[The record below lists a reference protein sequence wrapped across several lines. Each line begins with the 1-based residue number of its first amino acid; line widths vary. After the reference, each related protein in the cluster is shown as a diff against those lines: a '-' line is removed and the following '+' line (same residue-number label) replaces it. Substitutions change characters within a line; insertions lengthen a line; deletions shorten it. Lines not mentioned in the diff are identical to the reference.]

1 MPEPFRKISIEQFA
15 RMLELFSW
23 NRKIDA
29 VHIHHTWRPT
39 HAQWKGLESV
49 RGMWRYHTQTNGWS
63 DIAQHLTI
71 GRDGDIWTG
80 RNWDVAPASAS
91 GYNGNANAGPFMIE
105 INGDFDTG
113 KDTLAGAQ
121 LDAVAQVVALLLR
134 RHKLDTRAIRF
145 HRDMTNQKSCPGTG
159 VNPKWFA
166 EQVKNAK
173 IDGIRAAADGPFERD
188 LIQSW
193 VLTMAGSRSIVRD
206 EGELAED
213 RETYAESRG
222 DDEARGSR
230 LTPEQLTT
238 LIPYVVNM
246 REGKFA
252 STELFHTDQSTVDAI
267 FTRLDARAAAAQPN
281 APLRVVLWAHGG
293 LKTEHGGLEIA
304 HKHVWW
310 WEKNGVYPIYF
321 VWETGLFQTI
331 GDTVSRAWDRLRGKR
346 AIDFAAPTDF
356 LIEKTVRALGGAH
369 VWGGMKF
376 AATESSKPGN
386 AADYVAQHLGA
397 LVTKHGGKV
406 QLHALGHSAGSKFH
420 AHFVPAAIGHGA
432 KFETMQFLAP
442 AVRVDDFTKHL
453 LPVLGP
459 NKGVD
464 KAHIFTMYKQY
475 ELADNVARVYRKSL
489 LYLIS
494 RALEPDHNAKLLGL
508 EESLR
513 GNPTLVTACGL
524 NGQTADC
531 TVVFSKTAGS
541 TQADEHGEFDD
552 DPETMD
558 SVGRLVVG
566 TNVAHPYPPPAPEK
580 RGLSELVV
588 VLPPEV
594 EEFLAASA
602 NMASFAPMVSAPP
615 PSPPPYAASSAAS
628 APSTPSASGAR
639 GQRRALCV
647 GINDYPTAP
656 LRGCVADA
664 RTWAAQLQAIGFSEV
679 RMLLDAQASR
689 RAIVSE
695 LESMIAASRPG
706 DVLVFQ
712 AAGHGTTVPDLDGDE
727 KERPTDQA
735 FCPHDFASGALL
747 IDDDVANLFNRIPEG
762 VLLTCFFDFCH
773 SGTATRFAVGTSN
786 ARGGADQRAR
796 FIEADSR
803 LIEEHRR
810 FRRTNAPLGESR
822 SANRG
827 PDFMREVV
835 FSACRP
841 DELAWES
848 SGQGD
853 YTRNVAP
860 LLARW
865 STVTNQQFQ
874 DLLTSGFTP
883 AGRQHPI
890 LDCAPD
896 ARNHPLLG
904 GSASSSSSV
913 GRNAGGG
920 NAVAQLL
927 RDVAAIV
934 EGQGA

>member
-1 MPEPFRKISIEQFA
+1 VPEPFRKISVEQFA
-15 RMLELFSW
+15 RMLEAFPW
-23 NRKIDA
+23 RRKIDA
-29 VHIHHTWRPT
+29 VHIHHTWRPN
-39 HAQWKGLESV
+39 HAQWRGLESV
-49 RGMWRYHTQTNGWS
+49 RGMARFHTKTNGWS

-80 RNWDVAPASAS
+80 RNWDVAPASAT
-91 GYNGNANAGPFMIE
+91 GYNGNPKSGPFMIE
-105 INGDFDTG
+105 MNGDFDAG
-113 KDTLAGAQ
+113 QDTLAGAQ
-121 LDAVAQVVALLLR
+121 LEAVARVVALLLR
-134 RHKLDTRAIRF
+134 HHKLDTRAIRF
-145 HRDMTNQKSCPGTG
+145 HRDMTTQKSCPGTG
-159 VNPKWFA
+159 IQPKWFA

-173 IDGIRAAADGPFERD
+173 LDTIRTVADGPFDRD
-188 LIQSW
+188 LVESW
-193 VLTMAGSRSIVRD
+193 CLEMGASRGVTAD
-206 EGELAED
+206 EGELTED
-213 RETYAESRG
+213 RETYADARA
-222 DDEARGSR
+222 DDSARGGS

-252 STELFHTDQSTVDAI
+252 STELFHSDQSTVDAI
-267 FTRLDARAAAAQPN
+267 LSRLDARAAAAQPN
-281 APLRVVLWAHGG
+281 APLRIVLWAHGG
-293 LKTEHGGLEIA
+293 LKTEHGGLETA

-356 LIEKTVRALGGAH
+356 LLEKTVRALGGVH

-376 AATESSKPGN
+376 SASESSKPDN
-386 AADYVAQHLGA
+386 AADYVAQRLGA
-397 LVTKHGGKV
+397 LFQKHPGKV
-406 QLHALGHSAGSKFH
+406 ELHALGHSAGAIFH

-432 KFETMQFLAP
+432 RFETMQFLAP
-442 AVRVDDFTKHL
+442 AVRTDEFTNRL
-453 LPVLGP
+453 LPKIGP
-459 NKGVD
+459 GKGVD

-494 RALEPDHNAKLLGL
+494 RALEPNDNAKLLGL

-513 GNPTLVTACGL
+513 STPALVKACGL
-524 NGQTADC
+524 NGQPADC
-531 TVVFSKTAGS
+531 SVVFSKTAGS

-552 DPETMD
+552 DPDTMN
-558 SVGRLVVG
+558 SVGRLVLG
-566 TNVAHPYPPPAPEK
+566 TNVRHPYPAPAPEK
-580 RGLSELVV
+580 RSLSELDVE
-588 VLPPEV
+588 LPPEV

-602 NMASFAPMVSAPP
+602 NVVSVTPVPCPPAPESFAPSLPVLVPAG
-615 PSPPPYAASSAAS
+615 PSSPGAS
-628 APSTPSASGAR
+628 R

-656 LRGCVADA
+656 LHGCVADA
-664 RTWAAQLQAIGFSEV
+664 RAWAAQLQAIGFSEV

-689 RAIVSE
+689 RGIVSE
-695 LESMIAASRPG
+695 LESMINASRPG

-712 AAGHGTTVPDLDGDE
+712 AAGHGTTVPDVDGDE
-727 KERPTDQA
+727 KGTTDQA
-735 FCPHDFASGALL
+735 FCPHDFASGALF
-747 IDDDVANLFNRIPEG
+747 IDDDVADLFARIPEG

-773 SGTATRFAVGTSN
+773 SGTATRLAVGTSN
-786 ARGGADQRAR
+786 ARAGAGDRAR
-796 FIEADSR
+796 FIEADAS
-803 LIEEHRR
+803 LVAAHTQ
-810 FRRTNAPLGESR
+810 FRRGTGSLGSSR
-822 SANRG
+822 AANRG

-853 YTRNVAP
+853 YTRNVVP

-865 STVTNQQFQ
+865 ATLTNQQFQ

-890 LDCAPD
+890 LDCAPNVR
-896 ARNHPLLG
+896 ANALLG
-904 GSASSSSSV
+904 GARSSSAGRSAS
-913 GRNAGGG
+913 GGG
-920 NAVAQLL
+920 NAIAALL
-927 RDVAAIV
+927 RNVAAAV
-934 EGQGA
+934 EGQSGL